1 MELDS
6 AGKDLLFRNAR
17 SQNGWHD
24 KPVSEAQLR
33 QIYDLMKWGPT
44 SANCSP
50 ARILFLI
57 TRAAKERLRPALL
70 SANID
75 KTMSAPA
82 VALIGYDLKFYD
94 LLPRLFPHN
103 PGARTGTPADPPRP
117 PAHPAHRRGAA
128 HGCAD
133 RAHTPWRPTHSA
145 ACPAH
150 GHPGSARS
158 R

>member
-50 ARILFLI
+50 AR
-57 TRAAKERLRPALL
+57 P
-70 SANID
+70 
-75 KTMSAPA
+75 
-82 VALIGYDLKFYD
+82 
-94 LLPRLFPHN
+94 
-103 PGARTGTPADPPRP
+103 
-117 PAHPAHRRGAA
+117 
-128 HGCAD
+128 
-133 RAHTPWRPTHSA
+133 
-145 ACPAH
+145 
-150 GHPGSARS
+150 
-158 R
+158 